1 MAREYSQVIIRYR
14 WLIVLT
20 TIIAISAMGYGA
32 LFLKFTNDYRVF
44 FSNEN
49 PQLLAFENL
58 QDTYSKNDNVM
69 MVLVPEDGNVF
80 TEKTLRAVTWLTDR
94 AWQTPFSTRVD
105 SISNF
110 QYTYAEGDD
119 LIVEDLV
126 FADDELTPERIA
138 EVREI
143 AVNEPLL
150 VNRLVSPSGHVTGV
164 NITIEL
170 KGVDLTKE
178 NPQVVAFI
186 RDLRVEFKQEF
197 PEIDV
202 KLTGIIMMNN
212 AFPEAS
218 KYDMYHLV
226 PFMFLVFVV
235 VLFFWVK
242 GFSGTVST
250 FFVILFSIVGAMGL
264 AGWLGIAL
272 TPPSFSAIMIIP
284 TMSIAHSV
292 HILMNFLIGMHHGE
306 TKQEAMID
314 SLRINM
320 QPVFLTT
327 VTTCIGFLSLN
338 FSDAPPFRDLGNIV
352 AMGVVIAWAL
362 SISFLPAM
370 MMILPVREKV
380 MESRSS
386 RMMVALAEFV
396 IAKRKTLLIVMGLGI
411 VTLLSFVPSN
421 DLNDEFTK
429 YFSTEIEFRRDA
441 DFASD
446 NLSGL
451 YLVDYSLESGETGG
465 VSDPQF
471 LARVE
476 AFANWFR
483 DQPEV
488 IHVNV
493 ITDIFK
499 RLNRNMH
506 ADDDGYYRLPDQRDL
521 AAQYLLL
528 YEMSLP
534 YGLDLNNQIN
544 VDKSATRMTVMLYN
558 TSTTVVLDLEQRAQE
573 WLENNV
579 PQSMQNEGASPTIM
593 FSHIG
598 FRNIRAMLTGTTVAL
613 VLISLILIFA
623 LRSFRIGLISLV
635 PNLIPAGMAFGLWAI
650 MVGQVG
656 LALSVVTGMTLGI
669 VVDDTVHFLSKYL
682 RARREKGLNAQDATR
697 YAFRTVGLALVA
709 TSVVLAFGF
718 LVLTQSA
725 FTLNSDMG
733 LMTAATIMFALIAD
747 FLLLPPLLMALDKT
761 EMKHVAKTDADRSA
775 RPATT
780 GLGADT

>member
-1 MAREYSQVIIRYR
+1 MVKTYAEIILRMR
-14 WLIVLT
+14 WLVVLIT
-20 TIIAISAMGYGA
+20 VLIIAAMGYGA
-32 LFLKFTNDYRVF
+32 QFLSFTNDYRVF
-44 FSNEN
+44 FSKEN
-49 PQLLAFENL
+49 PQLVAFENL

-69 MVLVPEDGNVF
+69 MVLAPKDGNVF
-80 TEKTLRAVTWLTDR
+80 TAKNLKAITWLTEL
-94 AWQTPFSTRVD
+94 AWQTPYSTRVD
-105 SISNF
+105 SITNF
-110 QYTYAEGDD
+110 QHTRADGDD
-119 LIVEDLV
+119 LIVENLV
-126 FADDELTPERIA
+126 YEDDDLTPQRI
-138 EVREI
+138 EDIKQI
-143 AVNEPLL
+143 AINEPLL
-150 VNRLVSPSGHVTGV
+150 VNRLVSNSGHVTGINV
-164 NITIEL
+164 TIEL
-170 KGVDLTKE
+170 KGENVTTE
-178 NPQVVAFI
+178 NPEVVDFV
-186 RDLRVEFKQEF
+186 RDLKKEFVQKY
-197 PEIDV
+197 PDIDV
-202 KLTGIIMMNN
+202 KLTGIIMMNR

-218 KYDMYHLV
+218 QYDMQNLV
-226 PFMFLVFVV
+226 PFMFLVFIII
-235 VLFFWVK
+235 LFFWVK
-242 GFSGTVST
+242 GLSGTLAT
-250 FFVILFSIVGAMGL
+250 FFVIVFSIVGAMGL

-292 HILMNFLIGMHHGE
+292 HILMNFLIAIHHGE
-306 TKQEAMID
+306 TRREAMID

-327 VTTCIGFLSLN
+327 VTTGIGFLSLN

-352 AMGVVIAWAL
+352 AMGVVIAYFL
-362 SISFLPAM
+362 SITFLPAM
-370 MMILPVREKV
+370 MMILPVKEQVVETRT
-380 MESRSS
+380 SRL
-386 RMMVALAEFV
+386 MVALAEFV
-396 IAKRKTLLIVMGLGI
+396 IKRRKVLLLVMGLGI
-411 VTLLSFVPSN
+411 LLLLSFIPRN
-421 DLNDEFTK
+421 ELNDEFTK

-465 VSDPQF
+465 VSSPEF
-471 LARVE
+471 LQRVE

-506 ADDDGYYRLPDQRDL
+506 NDEDSWYKLPDQRNL

-544 VDKSATRMTVMLYN
+544 VDKSSTRMTVMLYN
-558 TSTTVVLDLEQRAQE
+558 TSTSNVLALEQRAQA
-573 WLENNV
+573 WLKDNV
-579 PQSMQNEGASPTIM
+579 PVTMQNEGASPTIM

-598 FRNIRAMLTGTTVAL
+598 FRNIRAMLLGTTIAL
-613 VLISLILIFA
+613 VLISFILIFA
-623 LRSFRIGLISLV
+623 LRSFKIGFISLI
-635 PNLIPAGMAFGLWAI
+635 PNLIPAGMAFGLWGLA
-650 MVGQVG
+650 VGQVG

-682 RARREKGLNAQDATR
+682 RARREKGLDAADATR

-709 TSVVLAFGF
+709 TSIVLALGF
-718 LVLTQSA
+718 MVLTQSA

-733 LMTAATIMFALIAD
+733 LMTATTIVFALIAD
-747 FLLLPPLLMALDKT
+747 FLLLPPLLMALDKK
-761 EMKHVAKTDADRSA
+761 ESKHV
-775 RPATT
+775 
-780 GLGADT
+780 